1 MIWAPNRAARIG
13 GRVPQLT
20 RAQLILLEL
29 AAAAVLAGLA
39 AGVVW
44 PILGAAAGGVLVLAA
59 VVPVRRRWLYQLAL
73 SWFALLR
80 RRRRSGRLSGLAGL
94 FGEYDVESVPG
105 GGDGSRIGVVRSGTT
120 WCLPLVLGLDG
131 VFNDDAAV
139 PVELLGRLLAVEDV
153 RLSSVRLVSLTAP
166 AQLPAYAPAGPVAP
180 ATPLAARYCLLTLDT
195 RRAADAIAARGGTE
209 AAVHQILRRCAVH
222 AERTLSTA
230 GLSVRRLDERAVA
243 ALFATW
249 LGPSTP
255 STGRRAPR
263 SVESW
268 RDVRVAGTWST
279 VFAISGDG
287 GDVMDR
293 IARLAAA
300 APTPVVA
307 TTLLLQPG
315 AAPADVV
322 ATLLMRLSGPDS
334 VSEAGAIDWLSRIAR
349 AFGLVVQRL
358 DGEQAPLLRAT
369 TPLGIG
375 ESV

>member
-1 MIWAPNRAARIG
+1 
-13 GRVPQLT
+13 
-20 RAQLILLEL
+20 
-29 AAAAVLAGLA
+29 
-39 AGVVW
+39 
-44 PILGAAAGGVLVLAA
+44 
-59 VVPVRRRWLYQLAL
+59 
-73 SWFALLR
+73 
-80 RRRRSGRLSGLAGL
+80 
-94 FGEYDVESVPG
+94 
-105 GGDGSRIGVVRSGTT
+105 
-120 WCLPLVLGLDG
+120 
-131 VFNDDAAV
+131 
-139 PVELLGRLLAVEDV
+139 
-153 RLSSVRLVSLTAP
+153 
-166 AQLPAYAPAGPVAP
+166 
-180 ATPLAARYCLLTLDT
+180 
-195 RRAADAIAARGGTE
+195 
-209 AAVHQILRRCAVH
+209 VH

-307 TTLLLQPG
+307 TTLLLQPA